1 MTALVLKT
9 LSDLGCGNS
18 RWNEELHFSVDETF
32 FERKNNP
39 CVSSLSQKFSF
50 PVLLSSDGGKIFF
63 SITCII
69 FRSRWWEQSRPEP
82 YLFLSTSI
90 FAGQNDQL
98 RLKSSKTVL
107 KAFQLIFPWLK
118 MKWKTLCISNLD
130 SWIDQKKHL
139 NKDARKKNVYEVEM
153 CDDQLRFF
161 LLPILLSRR
170 PKSWI
175 FSSSPIFD
183 KSQISLFSWALV
195 LDLHRLHGCR
205 EERCPCS
212 SSNVVAKKNVWS
224 GRRIS
229 RRAIHNYF
237 LFLLY

>member
-18 RWNEELHFSVDETF
+18 RWNEELHFFFEDETL
-32 FERKNNP
+32 FEKENNP

-69 FRSRWWEQSRPEP
+69 FGVDDENKVDQS
-82 YLFLSTSI
+82 LIFFFLPAF
-90 FAGQNDQL
+90 FAEQNDQL

-130 SWIDQKKHL
+130 S
-139 NKDARKKNVYEVEM
+139 
-153 CDDQLRFF
+153 
-161 LLPILLSRR
+161 
-170 PKSWI
+170 
-175 FSSSPIFD
+175 
-183 KSQISLFSWALV
+183 
-195 LDLHRLHGCR
+195 
-205 EERCPCS
+205 
-212 SSNVVAKKNVWS
+212 
-224 GRRIS
+224 
-229 RRAIHNYF
+229 
-237 LFLLY
+237 

>member
-32 FERKNNP
+32 FERRNNP
-39 CVSSLSQKFSF
+39 MQFIVRPKVFFFRASF
-50 PVLLSSDGGKIFF
+50 FRWRQNLLLYHMYHFW
-63 SITCII
+63 
-69 FRSRWWEQSRPEP
+69 SRWWEQSRPEP

-139 NKDARKKNVYEVEM
+139 NKDAQKKCYEVEM

-161 LLPILLSRR
+161 LLPLLLSRR

>member
-1 MTALVLKT
+1 MRTKSTRAL
-9 LSDLGCGNS
+9 S
-18 RWNEELHFSVDETF
+18 
-32 FERKNNP
+32 
-39 CVSSLSQKFSF
+39 FSF
-50 PVLLSSDGGKIFF
+50 Y
-63 SITCII
+63 
-69 FRSRWWEQSRPEP
+69 QH
-82 YLFLSTSI
+82 

-139 NKDARKKNVYEVEM
+139 NKDAQKK
-153 CDDQLRFF
+153 CLW
-161 LLPILLSRR
+161 SRDVR
-170 PKSWI
+170 WPASI
-175 FSSSPIFD
+175 FPSSHFTFSSSKKLNFLIQSNIRQVPNI
-183 KSQISLFSWALV
+183 LV
-195 LDLHRLHGCR
+195 FLSSCIRPTSFACFWR
-205 EERCPCS
+205 EERCPRS